1 MEKTNSKQIILSV
14 IAVIVL
20 VIAVVGVSFA
30 MYTFSATGTSEAT
43 IQTASLNLTVS
54 TDSGTTFTVTNQYPM
69 EDTLGRTTSPAL
81 ATVTIT
87 PTNPGGV
94 AITYKLHFEEVSK
107 TSGIAA
113 SNIRYAVVQSASNK
127 ALNTNAAVVANTGL
141 VSAHMSEATAFVS
154 DTINNQTAI
163 NYYIVAWLDSNY
175 QLTQPATNTVTTASG
190 TKTHTNTSTSDTY
203 VFKVVLTANA

>member
-54 TDSGTTFTVTNQYPM
+54 TDSGTTFSVTNQYPM
-69 EDTLGRTTSPAL
+69 EATLGRTTSPAL

-94 AITYKLHFEEVSK
+94 TISYTLHFEEVSK

-113 SNIRYAVVQSASNK
+113 SNIRYAVVQGSSNR
-127 ALNTNAAVVANTGL
+127 ALATGAAIVANTGL
-141 VSAHMSEATAFVS
+141 VSEHMSVANAFVS
-154 DTINNQTAI
+154 DTINNQTPVT
-163 NYYIVAWLDSNY
+163 YYIVAWLDADY
-175 QLTQPATNTVTTASG
+175 QLTQPAENTITTSG
-190 TKTHTNTSTSDTY
+190 STKIHTNTSTSDTY
-203 VFKVVLTANA
+203 TFKVVLNATA

>member
-54 TDSGTTFTVTNQYPM
+54 TDSGTTFSVTNQYPM
-69 EDTLGRTTSPAL
+69 EATLGRTTSPAL

-94 AITYKLHFEEVSK
+94 TISYTLHFEEVSK

-113 SNIRYAVVQSASNK
+113 SNIRYAVVQGSSNR
-127 ALNTNAAVVANTGL
+127 ALATGAAIVANTGL
-141 VSAHMSEATAFVS
+141 VSEHMSVANAFVS
-154 DTINNQTAI
+154 DTINNQTPVT
-163 NYYIVAWLDSNY
+163 YYIVAWLDADY
-175 QLTQPATNTVTTASG
+175 QLTQPAENTITTSG
-190 TKTHTNTSTSDTY
+190 STKTHTNTSTSDTY
-203 VFKVVLTANA
+203 TFKVVLNATA